1 MTELTDTR
9 DYWDGQSAT
18 FDAQPDHGLLDP
30 AVRAAWAQ
38 LLLPLMPPAP
48 ASVVDLGC
56 GTGSLAV
63 LLAQAPGGGDR
74 QGADRPHPVGASHR

>member
-9 DYWDGQSAT
+9 DYWDGQAAI
-18 FDAQPDHGLLDP
+18 FDQQPDHGLLDP

-63 LLAQAPGGGDR
+63 LLAQAGYQVR
-74 QGADRPHPVGASHR
+74 ADRYGTHAARLS